1 MAIARLQARTWVL
14 GAWLAAGLLAGA
26 ATAHAGDDELTAD
39 EAYAAGIELFRA
51 GDYSGALEV
60 VDTALAAGD
69 PTLPLLRL
77 RGDLLLEIRD
87 FEGALAAW
95 EAFLEAGPRG
105 GNLRK
110 ARRIIRDLAVVR
122 TTSLEVTV
130 ENGPAE
136 IYLDSKTLG
145 LYCTA
150 DLTCTKGMLPGR
162 YRLYIEREG
171 FEPRIERIE
180 VRLGQKTTLE
190 RALVEKSSEVTLV
203 VWPDEAQVSVGEEAL
218 GPGPQKLTLPAG
230 EHEVEVSLDG
240 FATERRTLEAR
251 RGAPVELE
259 VALAELV
266 RIDVNAPEPTILLE
280 GEPIEIQ
287 DGAIPLPRSS
297 EARQLTVEAAGFQTA
312 TVEVPADRARGEP
325 LVVELEAI
333 PEPEED
339 DEDHELP
346 IIASE
351 PGTRGPARV
360 IGASSFGAV
369 SALSL
374 AAATG
379 FGLHA
384 RSRWNASKEHCDDEV
399 QCNEEGF
406 ALVRSAQTSS
416 RRADVSLATAG
427 GAAAAG
433 LALWLVP
440 EPEMGRGRRYAIV
453 GLGAGGLASFAMA
466 GGFGLEAKSRWE
478 AADPHCDVLIRCDP
492 EGIFEVDQARA
503 AARRSNVMLATGSAM
518 TLTALGLWLYPSSS
532 PAAPPPT
539 LSAGTTDDGSGV
551 AVSISGSF

>member
-1 MAIARLQARTWVL
+1 MGIARLQARTWVL
-14 GAWLAAGLLAGA
+14 GAWLAAGLLVGA
-26 ATAHAGDDELTAD
+26 ATAHAGDDELSAD
-39 EAYAAGIELFRA
+39 EAYAAANELFRT
-51 GDYSGALEV
+51 GDYTGALEV
-60 VDTALAAGD
+60 VDAALAAGD

-145 LYCTA
+145 LYCNA
-150 DLTCTKGMLPGR
+150 DPTCTKGMLPGR

-180 VRLGQKTTLE
+180 VRLGQTTTLE
-190 RALVEKSSEVTLV
+190 RALVEKSSEVSLV
-203 VWPDEAQVSVGEEAL
+203 VWPDEAQVSIGEEVL

-230 EHEVEVSLDG
+230 EHEVEVSFDG

-251 RGAPVELE
+251 RGEPVELE

-280 GEPIEIQ
+280 GEPVEVR
-287 DGAIPLPRSS
+287 DGTIPLPRSS
-297 EARQLTVEAAGFQTA
+297 AARQLTVEAPGFQTA
-312 TVEVPADRARGEP
+312 TVEIPADRARGEP

-333 PEPEED
+333 PEPE
-339 DEDHELP
+339 DEVVDPELP
-346 IIASE
+346 ILAAE
-351 PGTRGPARV
+351 PATRGPARV

-399 QCNEEGF
+399 RCSEEGF

-433 LALWLVP
+433 LALWLLP

-478 AADPHCDVLIRCDP
+478 AADPHCDVLIRCDQ

-518 TLTALGLWLYPSSS
+518 TVTALGLWLYPSSS